1 MPPSAPHLIALVL
14 VLAACGQRSGPE
26 PEVTFT
32 EAVAFAPLGRGA
44 QALVGTPE
52 RAILD
57 ARTWGAYADS
67 LRPLFPF
74 DSVSFEREMVLVA
87 ALQVPHGGHDLRF
100 ELVEKIGDTLLATY
114 RVYVP
119 GQDCRTTMGP
129 GAVFHAI
136 RLGRTTSRIEFALT
150 SETIDCTP
158 PR

>member
-1 MPPSAPHLIALVL
+1 MPRSARLFAALAL
-14 VLAACGQRSGPE
+14 LFAACGQQRGRE
-26 PEVTFT
+26 PEVTVT

-44 QALVGTPE
+44 QALVGTTE

-57 ARTWGAYADS
+57 ADTWSAYADS

-74 DSVSFEREMVLVA
+74 DSVSFDREMVLVA
-87 ALQVPHGGHDLRF
+87 ALQVPHGGYDLRF
-100 ELVEKIGDTLLATY
+100 ELVEQTGDTLLAAY

-119 GQDCRTTMGP
+119 GEDCRSTVGP

-136 RLGRTTSRIEFALT
+136 RLGRSGARIEFAR
-150 SETIDCTP
+150 EDEMIDCTP